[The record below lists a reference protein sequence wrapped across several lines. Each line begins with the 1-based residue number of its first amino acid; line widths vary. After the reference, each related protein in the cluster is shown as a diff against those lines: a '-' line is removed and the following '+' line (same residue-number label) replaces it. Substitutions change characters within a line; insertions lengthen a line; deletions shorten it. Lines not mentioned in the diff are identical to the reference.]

1 MTHPLFN
8 ENPFGI
14 RTFMFLHPGGIK
26 KRVLRD
32 TFEEGYDENG
42 KRINARTP
50 TRESSPPSSV
60 FRLVAR
66 ASWES
71 SAASRR
77 PLRAILNG
85 PAPLQASQKP
95 QQTPAV
101 KVDRE
106 LLKKQGW
113 SDADI
118 DWWIRTQ
125 TNITK

>member
-1 MTHPLFN
+1 MAKPAPAPEPSLMDRILKPLF
-8 ENPFGI
+8 
-14 RTFMFLHPGGIK
+14 
-26 KRVLRD
+26 D
-32 TFEEGYDENG
+32 
-42 KRINARTP
+42 RIG
-50 TRESSPPSSV
+50 
-60 FRLVAR
+60 
-66 ASWES
+66 
-71 SAASRR
+71 
-77 PLRAILNG
+77 LNG